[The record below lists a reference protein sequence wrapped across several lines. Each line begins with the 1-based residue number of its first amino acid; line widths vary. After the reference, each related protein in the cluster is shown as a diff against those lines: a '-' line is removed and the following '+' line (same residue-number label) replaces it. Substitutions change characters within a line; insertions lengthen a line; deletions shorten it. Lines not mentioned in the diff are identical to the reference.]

1 MPTFVTSPAPPRPH
15 TDVAHD
21 SSLESETLRRVSWRL
36 LPLLFTLY
44 IFNFVDRTN
53 VGLAALQMN
62 RDLGLSSAAFGFGAG
77 VFFIGYAL
85 LEVPSNLL
93 LVRFGARRWIARI
106 AVSWGACNTLL
117 MFVRTPIEFYA
128 VRFLIGAAEAGFFP
142 AILYYLST
150 WYPVSMRARSSARFM
165 IAIPLSGAIG
175 GPLGAQLLR
184 LQGVGGLRGWQWL
197 FLVEGVPSV
206 LLGLLVLRCLPERP
220 ETAGW
225 LTEQQRD
232 WLTATLRRDVQQAL
246 APHGLPPLR
255 ALANPVIWL
264 AGLPL
269 FFLNFAGYGYIF
281 WGPTMIRDG
290 LHASTSTIGWII
302 GAFAALSAIAL
313 LWAGRVADRT
323 VKRPLH
329 AAFWSLVCAGAC
341 VGAAWLP
348 GGYAKIACLGIVQ
361 IAGSAFL
368 PSYVAI
374 PTILLNGPSVAIGV
388 ALVNSIGNVAG
399 FLAPNLIGALRGMP
413 NGDAR
418 TFLLLA
424 LFGLAAAVVLLRVQ
438 REPAFNRRAPNETAN
453 ARSRRSSS

>member
-1 MPTFVTSPAPPRPH
+1 MQFVKSRCAHTPFAPMPTLATPPAAPSPHAVPH
-15 TDVAHD
+15 DQSTQR
-21 SSLESETLRRVSWRL
+21 ETLSRVSWRL
-36 LPLLFTLY
+36 LPLLFALY

-62 RDLGLSSAAFGFGAG
+62 RDLNLSSAAFGFGAG

-106 AVSWGACNTLL
+106 AITWGACNMLL
-117 MFVRTPIEFYA
+117 MFVRTPIQFYL

-184 LQGVGGLRGWQWL
+184 LQGVAGLRGWQWL

-206 LLGLLVLRCLPERP
+206 LLGLLVFLYLPDSP
-220 ETAGW
+220 ETANW
-225 LTEQQRD
+225 LTAPQRD
-232 WLTATLRRDVQQAL
+232 WLTWTLNRDAQEAV

-281 WGPTMIRDG
+281 WGPTIIRDG
-290 LHASTSTIGWII
+290 LHVSTSTTGWII
-302 GAFAALSAIAL
+302 GAFAMLSAIAL
-313 LWAGRVADRT
+313 LWAGGLADRT
-323 VKRPLH
+323 VRRPLH
-329 AAFWSLVCAGAC
+329 AAFWSVVAAGAC
-341 VGAAWLP
+341 IGAACLP
-348 GGYAKIACLGIVQ
+348 SPYAKLACLGLVQ

-399 FLAPNLIGALRGMP
+399 FLAPNLIGTLRGTP
-413 NGDAR
+413 NGDAG

-424 LFGLAAAVVLLRVQ
+424 LFALAAAVILLRVQ
-438 REPAFNRRAPNETAN
+438 REPAFSASP
-453 ARSRRSSS
+453 